1 MANHVRSTGST
12 RRYAINAA
20 LLLSMANHRVQRGRA
35 ILHLSQQRLPQN
47 GQVRHRL
54 SLPGPEFRWR

>member
-35 ILHLSQQRLPQN
+35 VLPLSQQRLLQN
-47 GQVRHRL
+47 GKV
-54 SLPGPEFRWR
+54 